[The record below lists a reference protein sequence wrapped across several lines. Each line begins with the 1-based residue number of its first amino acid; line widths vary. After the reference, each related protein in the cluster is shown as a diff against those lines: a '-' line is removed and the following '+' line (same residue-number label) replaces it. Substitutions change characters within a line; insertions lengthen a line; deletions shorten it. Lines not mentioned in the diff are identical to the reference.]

1 MGVPRDDSVR
11 KTLKPVYAQLPGWSE
26 DISGV
31 RSFDALPANAKR
43 YIAFCLKSI
52 IDVASSDTPLKTLP
66 NLRYIGV
73 GPLPAQI
80 IKDIPST
87 RELLKLI

>member
-1 MGVPRDDSVR
+1 MPRDDAVR
-11 KTLKPVYAQLPGWSE
+11 RTLKPVYAQLPGWSG

-31 RSFDALPANAKR
+31 RSFADLPENAKR
-43 YIAFCLKSI
+43 YVAFCLKSI
-52 IDVASSDTPLKTLP
+52 VDIASSDVPLKNLP

-80 IKDIPST
+80 IKDIPPTS
-87 RELLKLI
+87 ELLKLA